1 MITENICMAS
11 KTIDIAE
18 HETYLELTNRLC
30 YYDDKNLNDVM
41 LPYKG
46 FEEIALAYAKTLI
59 NMPVQSKY
67 KKINGNDDLGSHEL
81 HVLPNGD
88 IEWGTESIGTHTEVW
103 IEEDTITTVLGEEKT
118 LPCLYAKCR
127 IWKRNPNIIAAV
139 KRLYESD
146 AGLNSSWEIST
157 SAYEYKN
164 GLKILTEYEF
174 LGNCFLGS
182 TTTPAYKGTSTTM
195 SLSQM
200 TEPEL
205 IVAEALSL
213 DMKNNQGLDK
223 LNEQEKEDCI
233 LKKDK
238 NVVSS
243 EEDVKEVPVDNEI
256 STDNTEG
263 TVKVEDTSDA
273 KSTEDTNETSNTTED
288 EEDATETTDSQKKKR
303 KGCASVKTETSALTS
318 YDLRRKLS
326 TACRNKCDDWCW
338 VSFLFPEEHEVWCEY
353 DGESELDMLR
363 FTYSV
368 VNDEVTVSEPEKV
381 SLTVSVKEI
390 NNTIAE
396 YEKTIAEKDEIIINT
411 SSEITSLKSE
421 NTELSQYKDKFT
433 QLEQEKME
441 AEFAEKR
448 ENLISSVIKSGQ
460 ITREEIENSEEL
472 SGFVNELDKAS
483 LMSII
488 GERLIASLDKKP
500 DKKEETSE
508 TKYVQI
514 ASNLNAGDDEVFDK
528 ASIMR
533 KFLRK

>member
-1 MITENICMAS
+1 MAS

-46 FEEIALAYAKTLI
+46 FEETALAYAKTLI

-88 IEWGTESIGTHTEVW
+88 IEWGTESIGTHIEVW
-103 IEEDTITTVLGEEKT
+103 IAEDTITTVLGEEKT

-139 KRLYESD
+139 KRLYKSE
-146 AGLNSSWEIST
+146 AGLNSSWEIAI

-164 GLKILTEYEF
+164 GIKILTEYEF

-205 IVAEALSL
+205 LVAEALSL

-223 LNEQEKEDCI
+223 INEQEREDCI

-238 NVVSS
+238 DIVSS

-256 STDNTEG
+256 STDNAEG

-273 KSTEDTNETSNTTED
+273 TSTEDTKETSNITDD
-288 EEDATETTDSQKKKR
+288 EESTETTDSQKKKR
-303 KGCASVKTETSALTS
+303 KGCASVKAETSALTS

-326 TACRNKCDDWCW
+326 TACRNKCNDWCW

-353 DGESELDMLR
+353 DGESELDMLK

-368 VNDEVTVSEPEKV
+368 ENDEVIVSEPEKV
-381 SLTVSVKEI
+381 LLTVSVKGI

-396 YEKTIAEKDEIIINT
+396 YEKIIAEKDEIIINT
-411 SSEITSLKSE
+411 CSEITSLKSE

-433 QLEQEKME
+433 KLEQEKME
-441 AEFAEKR
+441 AELAEKR
-448 ENLISSVIKSGQ
+448 ETLISSVIRSGQ
-460 ITREEIENSEEL
+460 ITRDEIEKSKEL
-472 SGFVNELDKAS
+472 SNFVNNLDKSS

-488 GERLIASLDKKP
+488 GERLIASIDNKP
-500 DKKEETSE
+500 EKKEEVSE
-508 TKYVQI
+508 SKDVQI
-514 ASNLNAGDDEVFDK
+514 ASNLNNEDDEIFDK

-533 KFLRK
+533 KFLHK